1 MLAPIV
7 VGLVSESALDAMMN
21 PAIVPKKYAFNT
33 SWADKAE
40 HAAYTVQRSL
50 MHGWF
55 KRQINVERRGTC
67 FADSTLDTLVKV
79 RSSTD
84 EPSSL
89 DRCRHMTREL
99 DGVWV

>member
-1 MLAPIV
+1 M
-7 VGLVSESALDAMMN
+7 VGLVAESALDAMMH
-21 PAIVPKKYAFNT
+21 PAIVPRKYAYNKA
-33 SWADKAE
+33 WADKDD
-40 HAAYTVQRSL
+40 HAAYTVQRSG
-50 MHGWF
+50 MQGWF
-55 KRQINVERRGTC
+55 KRQINVERKGTC
-67 FADSTLDTLVKV
+67 FADSTLDTLGKV